1 MRLRDVIDFET
12 QLSRD
17 AIRPTQQLAS
27 RDERLLR
34 SIGKVPGNPARLVV
48 AWLHLLRAQGS
59 DSFPGHQVEVAV
71 RLVRFGAILAG
82 LLLGWGSIA
91 AVLGIDGSRPVNVW
105 HFLLIFVVAQ
115 AILLG
120 MLLSSVVLGIG
131 RGKTDL
137 GPLLEVV
144 AGLVRRVAGWTTRR
158 SRVLRQWEA
167 LAGRLQVRRSLYSH
181 LQPWLLLELTQ
192 SFGVAFNLGAV
203 SGALGYLLFT
213 DIAFY
218 WSTTLTWLSPER
230 FHGITSALAR
240 PWSSIFPDA
249 VPSLFLVQATQYSR
263 MAGAYVSPHD
273 LRGVPPELPGGWWSF
288 LLAALV
294 TYGLLPRLL
303 ALGVA
308 VGQFRWRLARLPFD
322 DPDSKSTLR
331 RLLGLVDDGSAGVP
345 SAAGSRRS
353 DPATCDLVRWRD
365 AVSTKEVELWLRRAL
380 GLSIHRTLS
389 AGAFPYEGDAGLV
402 LGARPGQRPLI
413 LLAEVFEPPD
423 KALARFLLAARAAT
437 SPTTDVRV
445 LLASV
450 TESGLGPPPPAD
462 VALWNDFVRR
472 LGDPYIRAEPLE
484 ALP

>member
-17 AIRPTQQLAS
+17 ATRPAQQLAS
-27 RDERLLR
+27 RDKQLLQ
-34 SIGKVPGNPARLVV
+34 SIEKVPGNPARLVV
-48 AWLHLLRAQGS
+48 AWLDRLRAQGS
-59 DSFPGHQVEVAV
+59 DPFPGHQVEVAV
-71 RLVRFGAILAG
+71 RLVRFGAILVG
-82 LLLGWGSIA
+82 LVLGWGSIA

-105 HFLLIFVVAQ
+105 HFLLVFVVAQ

-120 MLLSSVVLGIG
+120 VLLASVVLGIG
-131 RGKTDL
+131 RARTDL
-137 GPLLEVV
+137 GPVLAVV
-144 AGLVRRVAGWTTRR
+144 AALVRRVAGWTTRR
-158 SRVLRQWEA
+158 GRFLRQWEA

-218 WSTTLTWLSPER
+218 WSTTLPWLSPGR
-230 FHGITSALAR
+230 FHGITSALAL
-240 PWSSIFPDA
+240 PWSSILPDA
-249 VPSLFLVQATQYSR
+249 VPSLVLIQATQYSR
-263 MAGAYVSPHD
+263 LAGEYVASAN
-273 LRGVPPELPGGWWSF
+273 LRAVHPELPGGWWSF

-303 ALGVA
+303 ALGIA

-331 RLLGLVDDGSAGVP
+331 RLLGLVDDGSAIVP
-345 SAAGSRRS
+345 LE
-353 DPATCDLVRWRD
+353 ATCDLVRWRD
-365 AVSTKEVELWLRRAL
+365 SVSTQEVERWILREL

-389 AGAFPYEGDAGLV
+389 AGAFPYEGGADQV
-402 LGARPGQRPLI
+402 LGGRPAQRPLI

-437 SPTTDVRV
+437 SPTTDIRV

-450 TESGLGPPPPAD
+450 TESGPGSPRSDD

-484 ALP
+484 VLP